1 MICVL
6 GCEPVQSRVWLLT
19 LTFVGGSGGEGSAH
33 RERLSEKTTVKRE
46 MAEILTEI
54 IDGGWF
60 SVLSSACMSPS
71 QTKTSTIKIMA
82 ACMQPSRQILGS
94 IKSLYHITGHF
105 TVGRITVGRK
115 Q

>member
-1 MICVL
+1 MKDL
-6 GCEPVQSRVWLLT
+6 
-19 LTFVGGSGGEGSAH
+19 H

-46 MAEILTEI
+46 MAGILTEI
-54 IDGGWF
+54 IDIGWF
-60 SVLSSACMSPS
+60 SVLSSASMSPS

-94 IKSLYHITGHF
+94 IKSLYHIIGHF